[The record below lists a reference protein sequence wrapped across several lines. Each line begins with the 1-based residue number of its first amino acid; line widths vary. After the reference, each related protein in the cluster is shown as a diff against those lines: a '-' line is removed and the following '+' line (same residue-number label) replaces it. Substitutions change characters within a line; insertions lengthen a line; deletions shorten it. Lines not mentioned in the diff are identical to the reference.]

1 MIDTSS
7 FQKRMKRLFKMGFTV
22 MDIAEPLVSFD
33 AEKEA
38 SSVRSFMKDSNIS
51 VAGVREK
58 GFVKGYVERD
68 DLNNGTCGDIMR
80 RFDKDSI
87 LSEDTSIA
95 DVIKGLAEVEY
106 RFVSILGHVEAS
118 VCRYDIDKPPTR
130 MWLFGMITILE
141 MFFVRKVEELYPD
154 ESWRKEL
161 SGSRLNKALEL
172 QGERKRRNLPAELV
186 DCLQFSD
193 KAKILLKNPEM
204 QKDVGLNSMRE
215 GKRMI
220 KGMESLRNNLAHSQ
234 DIIASDW
241 EAILTMSK
249 RLDKIMTRI

>member
-1 MIDTSS
+1 
-7 FQKRMKRLFKMGFTV
+7 
-22 MDIAEPLVSFD
+22 
-33 AEKEA
+33 
-38 SSVRSFMKDSNIS
+38 
-51 VAGVREK
+51 
-58 GFVKGYVERD
+58 
-68 DLNNGTCGDIMR
+68 
-80 RFDKDSI
+80 
-87 LSEDTSIA
+87 
-95 DVIKGLAEVEY
+95 
-106 RFVSILGHVEAS
+106 
-118 VCRYDIDKPPTR
+118 
-130 MWLFGMITILE
+130 MITILE

-241 EAILTMSK
+241 EAILTMSR